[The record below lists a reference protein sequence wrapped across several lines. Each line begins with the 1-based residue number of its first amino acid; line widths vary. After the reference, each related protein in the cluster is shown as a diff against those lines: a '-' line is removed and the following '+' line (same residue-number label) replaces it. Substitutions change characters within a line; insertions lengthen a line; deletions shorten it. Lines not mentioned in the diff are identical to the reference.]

1 MVVTQPWLRERRL
14 SLGAAAQGQYYLS
27 GVNFGAPPPPG
38 PHFPRPI
45 PQSAL
50 RRPRA
55 PPPARSQSP
64 VCASQVPPA
73 APGPPPMAPWA
84 PPPRWASPR
93 PPLPRP
99 PSSPAAPTTL
109 FRRFCGLLNSAP
121 AAVHMAWAG
130 IRPLDG
136 LGGSRAAPGGPGPA
150 RRWVGGVP
158 EAVGTAAT
166 VVVGRGAPPL
176 VLFVLVVQ

>member
-1 MVVTQPWLRERRL
+1 VRL
-14 SLGAAAQGQYYLS
+14 SGTASGAGTAANGTVGTTPTLGIAAATAAAAAVFS
-27 GVNFGAPPPPG
+27 GRADDAFSSIL
-38 PHFPRPI
+38 RP
-45 PQSAL
+45 S
-50 RRPRA
+50 
-55 PPPARSQSP
+55 
-64 VCASQVPPA
+64 
-73 APGPPPMAPWA
+73 
-84 PPPRWASPR
+84 
-93 PPLPRP
+93 
-99 PSSPAAPTTL
+99 
-109 FRRFCGLLNSAP
+109 LNSAP

-176 VLFVLVVQ
+176 VLVVLVVH